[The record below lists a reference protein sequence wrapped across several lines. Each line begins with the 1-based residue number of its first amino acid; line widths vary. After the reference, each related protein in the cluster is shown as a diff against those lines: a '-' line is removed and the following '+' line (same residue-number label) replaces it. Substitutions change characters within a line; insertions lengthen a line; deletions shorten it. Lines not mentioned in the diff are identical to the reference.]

1 MAIVNEDVS
10 FSISSEELDEKG
22 KMIVQQYKVI
32 EDALKEIEDS
42 KAKLA
47 SWKSRN
53 KDKYETKINA
63 ALPKMQ
69 EMAEAVKSYGDVASL
84 TSRRLDRAENILS
97 DQIDE

>member
-1 MAIVNEDVS
+1 MLVGRV
-10 FSISSEELDEKG
+10 
-22 KMIVQQYKVI
+22 
-32 EDALKEIEDS
+32 
-42 KAKLA
+42 
-47 SWKSRN
+47 
-53 KDKYETKINA
+53 ETKINA